1 MGLLAGEW
9 VQALTKLAHRI
20 LGHELNVTMAIAIG
34 VVAKREDE
42 MKNFTFKMVRFS
54 PWMRGGQTSSRSAIQ
69 PHQVL
74 KTYGILQTPPKKYA
88 AMENGGWLRATE
100 EAKDV
105 LKSRGRYC
113 TTEP

>member
-42 MKNFTFKMVRFS
+42 MKNFTFKM
-54 PWMRGGQTSSRSAIQ
+54 
-69 PHQVL
+69 
-74 KTYGILQTPPKKYA
+74 TPPKKYA